1 MQKALLFILSLVV
14 AACSAERARHATLCQ
29 AEQLVDA
36 WPDSVVL
43 LLAPI
48 NPDTLSDEADRALY
62 GLLFAEALHGSG
74 SLLAD
79 DSLINESRLYYER
92 QGDDRRMARAL
103 LQQGIVSYGQ
113 QHYQQAVILLKQAEL
128 QAAGSDDTAW
138 KFLLFSTL
146 GDVNDNANN
155 YPEATRYYRLAL
167 AAARQSSDTSRIV
180 RAMNNLTTTYEALGQ
195 PDSAAS
201 YIAAARPLL
210 ERTRDEVRATALV
223 NEAGWHLMHDR
234 RHEATLLLDAARR
247 IMPTDRGSL
256 LEGNISAAEGQWAQA
271 IDAWL
276 TAMSSFSPDIR
287 TQAMRNIV
295 NYQSRYGHS
304 DAALAVSRQLNDY
317 YAQLLS
323 RQESAAI
330 VDMQARFDRDQRQ
343 HQQWRQTVW
352 MLVVILTLA
361 VLTAAALAYIVVH
374 RQRVARLHQQIEA
387 LQQRYMSW
395 HIDERLLSAE
405 PVSRMHRTATR
416 GQAATTAE
424 WDALYALLRHEAPD
438 FMARLNAA
446 AVLTPKELNVCVLIR
461 LHFIPS
467 ELAVLTATS
476 PQTVTNMRV
485 RLLQKLFHAKGGA
498 RDFDAR
504 MQQL

>member
-74 SLLAD
+74 SLRAD
-79 DSLINESRLYYER
+79 DSLINESRLYYDR

-146 GDVNDNANN
+146 GDV
-155 YPEATRYYRLAL
+155 
-167 AAARQSSDTSRIV
+167 
-180 RAMNNLTTTYEALGQ
+180 NNLTTTYEALGQ

-256 LEGNISAAEGQWAQA
+256 LQGNISAAEGQWAQA